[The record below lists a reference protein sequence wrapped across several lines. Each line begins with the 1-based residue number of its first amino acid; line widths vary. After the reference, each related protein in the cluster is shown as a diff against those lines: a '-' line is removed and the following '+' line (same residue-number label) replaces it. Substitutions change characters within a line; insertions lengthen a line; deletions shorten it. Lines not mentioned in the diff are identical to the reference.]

1 MRRKLTPIVEKMLG
15 QILVERNIISSMQLG
30 AALDRQKNQKGKHK
44 YIGEILIEM
53 GIPRE
58 EINAALDDY
67 DKRKPTGQ
75 IFLDLK
81 AITPDQLQKALEQQD
96 QLAKVGIHIRLAK
109 LLVEMGFTTYDA
121 YLDTLSKHFNMPIVS
136 LGNFFPSLSPQK
148 AIGDTYAQKHKIV
161 VLEDYP
167 AKIKFALAEPSS
179 FIMDELRRAF
189 PPGKKV
195 EFCLAHPL
203 EMDRCLRK
211 KFDPFV
217 VSHYR

>member
-1 MRRKLTPIVEKMLG
+1 MRKKFNPVVEKMLG
-15 QILVERNIISSMQLG
+15 QILVERNIISLMQLQ

-58 EINAALDDY
+58 KINAALDDY
-67 DKRKPTGQ
+67 EKRKPTGQ
-75 IFLDLK
+75 ILLDLK
-81 AITPDQLQKALEQQD
+81 AITPDQLQKALEKQD
-96 QLAKVGIHIRLAK
+96 QLDKVPIHIPLAK

-121 YLDTLSKHFNMPIVS
+121 YLDTLSKHFNLPIIS
-136 LGNFFPSLSPQK
+136 LKYFSLSTSLQK
-148 AIGDTYAQKHKIV
+148 AIGDAYAQKHKIV
-161 VLEDYP
+161 ILEDCP
-167 AKIKFALAEPSS
+167 AKIKFALAEPNS

-189 PPGKKV
+189 PPGKRV
-195 EFCLAHPL
+195 EFYLAHPL
-203 EMDRCLRK
+203 EMDRCLQR